1 MNYSNKYLIVLWSFL
16 NNEGSWYFL
25 YNTIISPSF
34 VLTFSINRSANSFLH
49 FFINFALVS
58 VNHSSIN
65 SFPISAVFLQ
75 SHIFIRKST
84 VWNLTKIDFVNEES
98 AVETHLS
105 STWARF
111 DDSLYRCDLSSVSDS
126 QYQLVVWI
134 GRESTSELFSQ
145 TFPLL
150 VFSHQPPYHWT
161 ILASL

>member
-1 MNYSNKYLIVLWSFL
+1 MNYSKKYLIVLWSFL
-16 NNEGSWYFL
+16 INEGSWYFL

-84 VWNLTKIDFVNEES
+84 WWNLTKIDFVNEES
-98 AVETHLS
+98 AEDTHLS

-111 DDSLYRCDLSSVSDS
+111 DDSMETPARVEIILTHSFIIPFWKTKCDFSS
-126 QYQLVVWI
+126 YQ
-134 GRESTSELFSQ
+134 
-145 TFPLL
+145 
-150 VFSHQPPYHWT
+150 
-161 ILASL
+161 